1 MTGGRLHHDIRHSS
15 PPPFVTLLLHV
26 LSFSLSCR
34 SAPSRPP
41 PLFLALSVTLP
52 FEVSVLLPTAGAE
65 AVTTIIVSEVTSLKH
80 REEEK
85 EHRRWRRRRWGGGHG
100 ARAREGERADWPI
113 YRTGNKHRA
122 AGVDPSGYRRVYTAP
137 VISSREVALRPLRTT
152 NIHFFPGTTGVQR
165 ADCRRETCAVSR
177 FARKGEKKKNP
188 MLPSYEFNSRRL
200 LRSVNAAWNQ

>member
-1 MTGGRLHHDIRHSS
+1 MS
-15 PPPFVTLLLHV
+15 
-26 LSFSLSCR
+26 
-34 SAPSRPP
+34 SRPP

-85 EHRRWRRRRWGGGHG
+85 EHESGGGAVG
-100 ARAREGERADWPI
+100 ARARTRGGERADWPI

-137 VISSREVALRPLRTT
+137 VISSREVAFAAARTS
-152 NIHFFPGTTGVQR
+152 NIHFFLDI
-165 ADCRRETCAVSR
+165 AENIKS
-177 FARKGEKKKNP
+177 
-188 MLPSYEFNSRRL
+188 EFYYCSF
-200 LRSVNAAWNQ
+200 